1 MSKPQP
7 IAREIVAK
15 LRHCLPD
22 AQRSIPLHEPV
33 FEGNEWAYVKECI
46 DTRWVS
52 SAGAYVDRLEHDLAA
67 YTGAKRAI
75 VVVNGTSAL
84 HVCLRLL
91 GVEQGDEV
99 LVPALTF
106 VATAN
111 AITYQGAVPHF
122 VDSEERTLGVDPE
135 KLETYLERIAT
146 VEDGVCIN
154 KETGRAIR
162 AVVPMHAYG
171 HPIDIEQLQQV
182 CERFHIALVEDAAES
197 LGSLYKGQHTGTFGR
212 CAALSFN
219 GNKTITTGGGGAI
232 LTNDEALADQAKHL
246 TTTAKRDHAWEYF
259 HDQQGYNYRMPNLN
273 AALGCAQL
281 EQLPSFIERKRALAD
296 RYREAFADAEGVSF
310 FEEPGGARSNYWLNV
325 LLLNPESATHRD
337 AVLEHTNASGFM
349 TRPTWTLM
357 NKLPM
362 YSECPH
368 MDLSTA
374 RSLEQRLINIPST
387 PTLAAPS
394 S

>member
-1 MSKPQP
+1 MSQPPTVAQDIVSTLQRCLPKSEGP
-7 IAREIVAK
+7 IA
-15 LRHCLPD
+15 
-22 AQRSIPLHEPV
+22 LHEPV
-33 FEGNEWAYVKECI
+33 FEGNEWEYVKECI

-52 SAGAYVDRLEHDLAA
+52 SAGAYVDRLERDLAD
-67 YTGAKRAI
+67 YTGAKRAV

-84 HVCLRLL
+84 HVCLRLV
-91 GVEQGDEV
+91 GVERGDEV

-111 AITYQGAVPHF
+111 AIMYQGAVPHF
-122 VDSEERTLGVDPE
+122 VDSEEATLGVDPG

-146 VEDGVCIN
+146 VEDGICIN
-154 KETGRAIR
+154 KETGRSIR

-171 HPIDIEQLQQV
+171 HPVDIEQLQQV

-246 TTTAKRDHAWEYF
+246 TTTAKRDHPWEYF

-281 EQLPSFIERKRALAD
+281 EQLPSFIKRKRALAD
-296 RYREAFADAEGVSF
+296 RYREAFADAESVSF
-310 FEEPGGARSNYWLNV
+310 FEEPDGARSNYWLNV
-325 LLLNPESATHRD
+325 LLLSPETAGHRD

-362 YSECPH
+362 YSDCPR

-374 RSLEQRLINIPST
+374 QSLERRLVNIPST
-387 PTLAAPS
+387 PTLAVPS

>member
-1 MSKPQP
+1 MSQPPSVAQDIVSTLQRCLPESEGP
-7 IAREIVAK
+7 IA
-15 LRHCLPD
+15 
-22 AQRSIPLHEPV
+22 LHEPV
-33 FEGNEWAYVKECI
+33 FEGNEWDYVKECI

-52 SAGAYVDRLEHDLAA
+52 SAGAYVDRLERDLTD

-84 HVCLRLL
+84 HVCLRLM

-122 VDSEERTLGVDPE
+122 VDSEEATLGVDPE
-135 KLETYLERIAT
+135 EVETYLERIAT
-146 VEDGVCIN
+146 VEGGVCIN

-171 HPIDIEQLQQV
+171 HPIDIERLQEI

-273 AALGCAQL
+273 AALGCAKL
-281 EQLPSFIERKRALAD
+281 EQIPSFIKRKRPLAD
-296 RYREAFADAEGVSF
+296 RYREDFADAEGVSF
-310 FEEPGGARSNYWLNV
+310 FEEPDGARSNYWLNV
-325 LLLNPESATHRD
+325 LLLNPETADHRD

-362 YSECPH
+362 YSDCPH

-374 RSLEQRLINIPST
+374 QSLERRLVNIPST
-387 PTLAAPS
+387 PTLVS
-394 S
+394 L

>member
-1 MSKPQP
+1 MSQP
-7 IAREIVAK
+7 PAIAQDIVST
-15 LRHCLPD
+15 LQRCLPD
-22 AQRSIPLHEPV
+22 SKAPIALHEPV
-33 FEGNEWAYVKECI
+33 FEGNEWDYVKECI

-52 SAGAYVDRLEHDLAA
+52 SAGAYVDRLERDLAA
-67 YTGAKRAI
+67 YTGAKRAV

-84 HVCLRLL
+84 HVCLRLV
-91 GVEQGDEV
+91 GVERGDEV

-122 VDSEERTLGVDPE
+122 VDSEEATLGVDPE
-135 KLETYLERIAT
+135 KLDTYLKRIAT

-154 KETGRAIR
+154 KETGRPIR

-171 HPIDIEQLQQV
+171 HPVDIEQLQQV

-259 HDQQGYNYRMPNLN
+259 HDRQGYNYRMPNLN

-281 EQLPSFIERKRALAD
+281 EQLPSFIKRKRTLAD

-310 FEEPGGARSNYWLNV
+310 FEEPDGARSNYWLNV
-325 LLLNPESATHRD
+325 LLLSPETAGHRD
-337 AVLEHTNASGFM
+337 VVLEHTNASGFM

-362 YSECPH
+362 YSDCPR
-368 MDLSTA
+368 MDLSTVQ
-374 RSLEQRLINIPST
+374 SLERRLINIPST
-387 PTLAAPS
+387 PTLVAL
-394 S
+394 